1 MGGRHKLVQT
11 LAVACFFGAIA
22 TSLSAQPVP
31 TMRVRVVDTAATA
44 ASQKPANSVQPAA
57 GTSVT
62 AALQATPAP
71 EDDGLRKDP
80 RWPQLRS
87 CIENT
92 ATPKEFETCLH
103 TTLMT
108 NSSGLGTSVA
118 AK

>member
-1 MGGRHKLVQT
+1 MGGRRTLVRT

-22 TSLSAQPVP
+22 TSLSAQPV
-31 TMRVRVVDTAATA
+31 TSMKVRVVDATAATA
-44 ASQKPANSVQPAA
+44 SNKTNAAQTA

-71 EDDGLRKDP
+71 QDDGLRKDP

-108 NSSGLGTSVA
+108 DTTGFGTAVA
-118 AK
+118 SK